1 MIDSPTMQ
9 GEERFYLH
17 YNFPFVIPVLKES
30 LNADAPGAALDA
42 TGIQKL
48 AYKLTHMYYNWPGT
62 VRVPAP
68 VQYAHKLVDLVGQ
81 HVHRPPSNNLANRL
95 YYL

>member
-1 MIDSPTMQ
+1 MTRYKYKDFFLVPQSVNQGTVSPT
-9 GEERFYLH
+9 H
-17 YNFPFVIPVLKES
+17 FVVLKEHS
-30 LNADAPGAALDA
+30 AEAAGLDA

-48 AYKLTHMYYNWPGT
+48 AYKLTHMYFNWPGT

-81 HVHRPPSNNLANRL
+81 HVHRVPAGQLSGRL
-95 YYL
+95 FYL